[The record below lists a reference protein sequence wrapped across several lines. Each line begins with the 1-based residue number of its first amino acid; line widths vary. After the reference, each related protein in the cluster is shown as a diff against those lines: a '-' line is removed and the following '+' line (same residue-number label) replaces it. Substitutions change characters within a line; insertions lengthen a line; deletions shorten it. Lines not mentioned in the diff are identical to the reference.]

1 MPREFYLDSVCHWPK
16 QLPGYAQKSGRKLL
30 KMNERVF
37 ITVDLN
43 FATETNLDN
52 EISLSMTMKFLS
64 RWIRGFIFY
73 ETFYPGERNVLCK
86 AGNNTQSAYIHE
98 PETSRVPLNIWSPSS
113 NLIS

>member
-1 MPREFYLDSVCHWPK
+1 MPQEFYLDPLYHWPK

-52 EISLSMTMKFLS
+52 EVSLLTSISMDQRFHIL
-64 RWIRGFIFY
+64 
-73 ETFYPGERNVLCK
+73 
-86 AGNNTQSAYIHE
+86 
-98 PETSRVPLNIWSPSS
+98 
-113 NLIS
+113 